1 MRPTETLV
9 HEHQIIL
16 LAIGAAEREVSHIE
30 ATGQMH
36 EDRVEQ
42 MLDLFPN
49 FADRCHHAKEE
60 KLLFVR
66 MGERGMP
73 AQGGPIAVMLQEH
86 EMGRGFLRAAR
97 EAVPGAKSGDA
108 GAIAQVR
115 GRAGRVRPAAAGAH
129 RTRRTMSYSRWRTD
143 YSAPKTSASWR
154 RRSTRWKPRRLG
166 WGFTTGTTRWRTTWQ
181 RQCSFRNKRPQGAR
195 LQDGG
200 HKGPG
205 YSSSAMATSWCG
217 LRRTMRPS
225 RVSMSPCF

>member
-1 MRPTETLV
+1 MRPTETLM

-16 LAIGAAEREVSHIE
+16 LAIGAAEREASHME

-97 EAVPGAKSGDA
+97 EAAPGGKSGDA
-108 GAIAQVR
+108 GAIAQV
-115 GRAGRVRPAAAGAH
+115 VGA
-129 RTRRTMSYSRWRTD
+129 
-143 YSAPKTSASWR
+143 
-154 RRSTRWKPRRLG
+154 LG
-166 WGFTTGTTRWRTTWQ
+166 GY
-181 RQCSFRNKRPQGAR
+181 AR
-195 LQDGG
+195 LLRAHIDKED
-200 HKGPG
+200 HILFP
-205 YSSSAMATSWCG
+205 MADRLFSPEDQRELEVAFDQVEAEEIG
-217 LRRTMRPS
+217 LGVHDRYHQMAHDLAEAA
-225 RVSMSPCF
+225 

>member
-1 MRPTETLV
+1 MKPTETLM

-97 EAVPGAKSGDA
+97 EAVPGAKLGDA

-115 GRAGRVRPAAAGAH
+115 DA
-129 RTRRTMSYSRWRTD
+129 
-143 YSAPKTSASWR
+143 
-154 RRSTRWKPRRLG
+154 LG
-166 WGFTTGTTRWRTTWQ
+166 GY
-181 RQCSFRNKRPQGAR
+181 AR
-195 LQDGG
+195 LLRAHI
-200 HKGPG
+200 HKEDNILFP
-205 YSSSAMATSWCG
+205 MADRLFTPEDQRELEVAFNQVEAEEIG
-217 LRRTMRPS
+217 LGVHDRYHQMAHDLAEA
-225 RVSMSPCF
+225 V